1 MIHAV
6 LGTGPSSEKAIVEAL
21 KDALS
26 DGDEM
31 AMPWVWPIPDSLS
44 YVYKYALD
52 HEVPFTLFYSDDAA
66 KPPTKSFREAGSCV
80 VQKTRDPFGA
90 CLKACDDS
98 VLFLWDD
105 ETAENDIQKIFA
117 GSESAVVLELSNGL
131 APIVLTEEAP
141 PSSELAPEEEDEED
155 TSILS
160 KEELE
165 MMTAHAVKRYGER
178 RGCEATTKTGI
189 IEELFGAEVE
199 SAPVST
205 SESDI
210 YKIIHLY
217 KDGTWAEA

>member
-26 DGDEM
+26 DGDELV
-31 AMPWVWPIPDSLS
+31 MPWVWPIPASLS

-52 HEVPFTLFYSDDAA
+52 HEVPFTLFYDDDVA
-66 KPPTKSFREAGSCV
+66 KPPTKSFREADSCV

-90 CLKACDDS
+90 CLKACEDS

-105 ETAENDIQKIFA
+105 ETAGSDIPKIFA
-117 GSESAVVLELSNGL
+117 GSESVVVLELSNGL
-131 APIVLTEEAP
+131 APIVLMEEAP
-141 PSSELAPEEEDEED
+141 PSPEPSPEEDEED
-155 TSILS
+155 DSIFS

-178 RGCEATTKTGI
+178 IGCSATTKSSI

-199 SAPVST
+199 SAP
-205 SESDI
+205 ESDI